1 MIQSRGY
8 AALQARATL
17 APFDFERRDPGT
29 HDVLIQILYCGICH
43 SDIHQV
49 NDDWHF
55 SVYPMV
61 PGHEIIGRVV
71 GAGSAVT
78 KFAPGDLAGVG
89 CMVDSD
95 RTCPACQAGD
105 EQFCHTGATFTYN
118 GSDKRHGGLAQGGY
132 SNNIVVDEA
141 FALKIS
147 PKLDPAAAAPLLCA
161 GITTYSPLRRW
172 NVGPGKKLGVIGL
185 GGLGHMA
192 LKLGRSFGAQV
203 TQFTT
208 SLSKKEDALRLGAHE
223 VVLSKDAN
231 AMRAQAGS
239 FDVILDTVSAPH
251 DINALIG
258 LLKPRGA
265 MAVVGM
271 PGVPLPLDLGGLIM
285 GERLITGSLIGGIR
299 PTQEMLDYCAAHGIV
314 SDIEL
319 IPIQKVN
326 EAFERTVK
334 SDVKYRFVIDLAT
347 L

>member
-8 AALQARATL
+8 AAQQARAEL
-17 APFDFERRDPGT
+17 APFDFERRDPAA
-29 HDVLIQILYCGICH
+29 HDVLIEILYCGICH

-55 SVYPMV
+55 STYPMV

-71 GAGSAVT
+71 RAGSSVT

-89 CMVDSD
+89 CMVDSC
-95 RTCPACQAGD
+95 RICTACRAGD
-105 EQFCHTGATFTYN
+105 EQFCENGATFTY
-118 GSDKRHGGLAQGGY
+118 SSPDKRYGGIAQGGY

-147 PKLDPAAAAPLLCA
+147 PSLDPAAAAPLLCA
-161 GITTYSPLRRW
+161 GITTYAPLRRW

-208 SLSKKEDALRLGAHE
+208 SLSKTEDALRLGAHE
-223 VVLSKDAN
+223 VVLSKDSN
-231 AMRAQAGS
+231 AMQAQANS
-239 FDVILDTVSAPH
+239 FDVVLDTVSAPH
-251 DINALIG
+251 DLNALTA
-258 LLKPRGA
+258 LLKPKGA
-265 MAVVGM
+265 LVIVGL
-271 PGVPLPLDLGGLIM
+271 PPAPLPLELGALVM
-285 GERLITGSLIGGIR
+285 GERAIAGSLIGGIR
-299 PTQEMLDYCAAHGIV
+299 QTQEMLDYCASKGIV

-326 EAFERTVK
+326 EAFERTIK
-334 SDVKYRFVIDLAT
+334 SDVKYRFVIDLAS

>member
-8 AALQARATL
+8 AALQARAALT
-17 APFDFERRDPGT
+17 PFEFERRDPGP
-29 HDVLIQILYCGICH
+29 HDVLIQILYSGICH

-61 PGHEIIGRVV
+61 PGHEILGRVV
-71 GAGSAVT
+71 SVGSEVR
-78 KFAPGDLAGVG
+78 KFAPGDIAGVG

-95 RTCPACQAGD
+95 RTCPSCQAGD
-105 EQFCHTGATFTYN
+105 EQFCQSGATFTYN
-118 GSDKRHGGLAQGGY
+118 CPDKRHGGLAQGGY
-132 SNNIVVDEA
+132 ANNIVVDEA
-141 FALKIS
+141 FTLKIS

-208 SLSKKEDALRLGAHE
+208 SLSKTEDALRLGAHE

-231 AMRAQAGS
+231 AMQAQAGS

-265 MAVVGM
+265 MAVVGL
-271 PGVPLPLDLGGLIM
+271 PGVPLPLELSGLVM

-326 EAFERTVK
+326 EAYERTIK